1 MTNIKHWHEASIR
14 DEPSDFAGPW
24 IYASIPI
31 NTNPLDFCGTI
42 RIWHHHKTFES
53 NMYGAYKCNGRNFI
67 CMQYYLTDLNIF
79 SSFLLVQK

>member
-31 NTNPLDFCGTI
+31 NTNPLDFCGNHQNLASPQDF
-42 RIWHHHKTFES
+42 RVKHIW
-53 NMYGAYKCNGRNFI
+53 CI
-67 CMQYYLTDLNIF
+67 
-79 SSFLLVQK
+79 